1 MSGKSGKPSLSDRLQ
16 ERARNLIERGLTS
29 YRQGD
34 HEAALASWRLALT
47 VDVHAQDARDYI
59 KRLESNQ
66 PIYDEADTDPQSAT
80 VVDAPP
86 EEQSPLD
93 AIAPRPGSQPALH
106 IKDFLGEALPIAR
119 PPGDQAATRDQV
131 STTEETVQFTL
142 PDPKPVAP
150 SQPERR
156 RVPRPGSQ
164 SGSQSGS
171 QAGSQSGSGQQP
183 AKPQGPRTTLY
194 GPPMPQPQQPP
205 LDSESSL
212 SPAQLEAQNT
222 DVIDTQP
229 VSFADIP
236 TADTSLGGRL
246 QWGSN
251 EPDGG
256 ATPDDVEDE
265 DTEPISHH
273 TPSRSARALAP
284 TVELSYAAT
293 EAAEATSGS
302 FDAALATYPGSA
314 DGHAHQTP
322 PPVVIE
328 DVDPSEATYD
338 DLNDRDYDDGRYHDS
353 QREPDEA
360 PHAPGAAAP
369 DAGRRPTTAPGVPAW
384 SQAPESSGT
393 VVSADDQ
400 EDTAP
405 TPGSEVSL
413 AHALLADLDAAAPR
427 RLGDDEALKR
437 RLSWLLEH
445 AQAESKAD
453 RHSTAL
459 VALDLLFDE
468 DPESPRSQKLIQR
481 HNDDLIRIY
490 LRYEGDLDKTP
501 VVVIDAHEY
510 GQHKLDNRAAF
521 LLSRI
526 DGVLNVEELLS
537 VAGMPALEAH
547 RHLCNLLR
555 RGIVALR

>member
-1 MSGKSGKPSLSDRLQ
+1 MSGKSGRPSLGDRLQ
-16 ERARNLIERGLTS
+16 ERARDLVERGLES

-34 HEAALASWRLALT
+34 REAALASWRLALT
-47 VDVHAQDARDYI
+47 VDIHAEDARDYI

-66 PIYDEADTDPQSAT
+66 PIYDEADTDPQSTT
-80 VVDAPP
+80 VVAAAP

-106 IKDFLGEALPIAR
+106 IKDFLGEALPIGR
-119 PPGDQAATRDQV
+119 PLGDQSAARDQV

-150 SQPERR
+150 SQPARR

-164 SGSQSGS
+164 PSPAQQS
-171 QAGSQSGSGQQP
+171 P
-183 AKPQGPRTTLY
+183 KPPGPRATLY

-205 LDSESSL
+205 IDPESSL
-212 SPAQLEAQNT
+212 SPAKLEAQNT

-229 VSFADIP
+229 VSFADLP

-246 QWGSN
+246 QWGSDQ
-251 EPDGG
+251 PGG
-256 ATPDDVEDE
+256 AATPDDVEDE
-265 DTEPISHH
+265 ETEPISQQL
-273 TPSRSARALAP
+273 PSRSARALAP
-284 TVELSYAAT
+284 TVELSYAAAET
-293 EAAEATSGS
+293 AEATSGS
-302 FDAALATYPGSA
+302 FDAGLATYPGSA
-314 DGHAHQTP
+314 DGHAHQAP
-322 PPVVIE
+322 PPVIIE

-338 DLNDRDYDDGRYHDS
+338 DLNDRDYDDVPYHDS
-353 QREPDEA
+353 QRGPDET
-360 PHAPGAAAP
+360 PHTPGADSP
-369 DAGRRPTTAPGVPAW
+369 SAGRRPATAPGVPAW
-384 SQAPESSGT
+384 SQARESSGT

-427 RLGDDEALKR
+427 RLGDDEALQR

-445 AQAESKAD
+445 AQAESTAD